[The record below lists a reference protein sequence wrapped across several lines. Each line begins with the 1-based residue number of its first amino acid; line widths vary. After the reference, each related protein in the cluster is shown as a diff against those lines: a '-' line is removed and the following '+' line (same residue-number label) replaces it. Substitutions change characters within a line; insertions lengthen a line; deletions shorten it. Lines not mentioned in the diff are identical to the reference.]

1 VASFVSFERFFSF
14 LLHVRLVAL
23 LTDID
28 GLRMFALRQKRPISD
43 FCLIIRNDVRRYDMA
58 LAAIALPGAVIP

>member
-1 VASFVSFERFFSF
+1 LGLSQIVASFVSFERFFSF

-28 GLRMFALRQKRPISD
+28 GLRMFALPPKAADQRFLFD
-43 FCLIIRNDVRRYDMA
+43 HTERRSS
-58 LAAIALPGAVIP
+58 L